1 MIMHRWLLMFF
12 CFFCALKLWFI
23 YIGDSNCHAWLPEGK
38 WIFLLI
44 AASILRQ
51 QPWSSIIIPATLAN
65 EQVRVAQQRHPGL
78 RICAVRFQPD
88 VLNKLKIEQEKT
100 MGTLPL
106 HFQYMIFAVWGVEN
120 SIRNLCPF
128 YNHHQI
134 RHVSQLPVLWSNI
147 ACVQSEYHL
156 CMNVSIGCVL
166 SRWDSPVPSWL
177 IYSHSTIK
185 KSLPFGGPTL

>member
-12 CFFCALKLWFI
+12 CFFCIVIYI
-23 YIGDSNCHAWLPEGK
+23 YIGDSNCHVWLPEGK

-44 AASILRQ
+44 AAFIYPISASILGQ

-106 HFQYMIFAVWGVEN
+106 HFQYMIFALWGVEN

-128 YNHHQI
+128 YNYHQI
-134 RHVSQLPVLWSNI
+134 RHVSSSSLRCDQTLHACNQNIIYAWMFQLAVFSQGETPQFQV
-147 ACVQSEYHL
+147 
-156 CMNVSIGCVL
+156 G
-166 SRWDSPVPSWL
+166 
-177 IYSHSTIK
+177 
-185 KSLPFGGPTL
+185 

>member
-1 MIMHRWLLMFF
+1 MIAHVFLFF
-12 CFFCALKLWFI
+12 FALKPWFI
-23 YIGDSNCHAWLPEGK
+23 YIGDSNCHICLPEGK

-44 AASILRQ
+44 AASILGQ

-65 EQVRVAQQRHPGL
+65 EQVRVVQQCHPWL

-88 VLNKLKIEQEKT
+88 VLNKLKIEQEKA

-106 HFQYMIFAVWGVEN
+106 HLQYMLFALWGVEN

-134 RHVSQLPVLWSNI
+134 RHVSSSSLCCDQTLHACNQNI
-147 ACVQSEYHL
+147 IYAWMFQWAVFSQGETPQFQ
-156 CMNVSIGCVL
+156 IG
-166 SRWDSPVPSWL
+166 
-177 IYSHSTIK
+177 
-185 KSLPFGGPTL
+185 